1 MRTFTAII
9 VAGLA
14 TSAAAQDHNHITVN
28 TDGTTTSINAGF
40 LPTEADWSIDGDG
53 YVNYMG
59 EIAEYHTHDYFD
71 GFYFGQTAT
80 LTSDFFFATGNLNG
94 GDFYYEIV
102 GLVPVDGGS
111 ATEAFWGEEEHGGG
125 PGFDIVASSLG
136 ATRLER
142 SFGVGAGNHPH
153 GQVTGINGEGVYD
166 LTLVAWDANG
176 VYADSAPVTLRI
188 EAIPAPA
195 SAALM
200 GVAGLAAMRRRR

>member
-14 TSAAAQDHNHITVN
+14 TSAAAQDHNHLSVN
-28 TDGTTTSINAGF
+28 TDGTTTSINAGYYASE
-40 LPTEADWSIDGDG
+40 TDWSISGG

-59 EIAEYHTHDYFD
+59 EIAEYHTHLYHD
-71 GFYFGQTAT
+71 GWYFGQTAT
-80 LTSDFFFATGNLNG
+80 ITSDFFFATGNLEG

-102 GLVPVDGGS
+102 GLAAVDGGS
-111 ATEAFWGEEEHGGG
+111 ATEAIWGFEEHGGG
-125 PGFDIVASSLG
+125 DGFDVVASSLG
-136 ATRLER
+136 ATRLDR

-188 EAIPAPA
+188 EAVPAPA